1 MITIEQLTQFGANTA
16 EGVQRC
22 MGNEAFYLKLVK
34 MIPPDP
40 NFERL
45 YGAVDS
51 GDLNTAFEAA
61 HALKG
66 AVGNL
71 SLTSLYDP
79 IQEITELLRS
89 RTEMDY
95 SGLVARIRSTRDAL
109 AEMCAE

>member
-1 MITIEQLTQFGANTA
+1 MLTIEKLAQFGANTQ

-40 NFERL
+40 NFEKL
-45 YGAVDS
+45 YGAIDS
-51 GDLNTAFEAA
+51 GDLDAGFEAA

-71 SLTSLYDP
+71 SLTPLYDP
-79 IQEITELLRS
+79 IEEITELLRG
-89 RTEMDY
+89 RTETDY
-95 SGLVARIRSTRDAL
+95 SGLVERIRSSRDAL
-109 AEMCAE
+109 AEMCAD